1 MIQECVYLQ
10 EFLIMTSV
18 KRTVNNG
25 HISVMNN
32 VSTIGKLMFNLNIFK
47 SLDIQNMYI
56 VHIIVQYNKL
66 HFIQKVA
73 CNNKRHNFINKS
85 CHIHIIGIKHTRYLN
100 KNTYKL

>member
-1 MIQECVYLQ
+1 MIQEGVYLQ

-32 VSTIGKLMFNLNIFK
+32 VSTIGKLMFNLNVFK
-47 SLDIQNMYI
+47 SSLDIQNIYI
-56 VHIIVQYNKL
+56 YCSNKL
-66 HFIQKVA
+66 HFVQKVA